1 MSKKRKIPTR
11 VRRKIFY
18 AFCAVIVFAILVV
31 ICTKAGK
38 AGIDEVTANS
48 EIVAETETINR
59 YSDINLTDWEINE
72 MASIIYLEARGECAE
87 GQQAVAE
94 VILNRVLSPQFP
106 NTVHDVLYQ
115 KGQFSTIKSIQNA
128 APTEAQYKAICAALY
143 GEPILPMEVV
153 FFATRA
159 ENKNIWG
166 RIGNHVFCYAYKW

>member
-1 MSKKRKIPTR
+1 MIKRSKKNIGARK
-11 VRRKIFY
+11 KLFY
-18 AFCAVIVFAILVV
+18 AFCAIVAVTILVV
-31 ICTKAGK
+31 ICAKAGK
-38 AGIDEVTANS
+38 TSIDEVAAKS
-48 EIVAETETINR
+48 EIIVEAETINR
-59 YSDINLTDWEINE
+59 YSDIKLTDWEINE

-115 KGQFSTIKSIQNA
+115 KGQFSTITSIQND

-143 GEPILPMEVV
+143 GEPILPTDVV
-153 FFATRA
+153 FFAGRA
-159 ENKNIWG
+159 ENKNVWG

>member
-1 MSKKRKIPTR
+1 MSKKRKIPMM
-11 VRRKIFY
+11 VRRKILY
-18 AFCAVIVFAILVV
+18 ACCTIFAITVIVAI
-31 ICTKAGK
+31 CAKAGK
-38 AGIDEVTANS
+38 TGIADITADPV
-48 EIVAETETINR
+48 IVVEAETNNR
-59 YSDINLTDWEINE
+59 YSNLKITDWEINE
-72 MASIIYLEARGECAE
+72 MASIIYLEARGESEE

-94 VILNRVLSPQFP
+94 VILNRVASPQFP

-128 APTEAQYKAICAALY
+128 APTEAQYRAICAALY
-143 GEPILPMEVV
+143 GEPILPIDVV